1 MEDKAV
7 QNKAIE
13 ILKDEEKLVIK
24 NLESSKKGVMRYL
37 QNNND
42 GEDYARMM
50 INESRILAFKI
61 AQLETLREMIFEIK
75 KEMEA

>member
-50 INESRILAFKI
+50 INESKILAFKI

-75 KEMEA
+75 KEMEV

>member
-24 NLESSKKGVMRYL
+24 NLESSKNGVMRYL

>member
-24 NLESSKKGVMRYL
+24 DLESSKKGVMRYL

-75 KEMEA
+75 KEMEV

>member
-24 NLESSKKGVMRYL
+24 NLESSKNGVMRYL

-42 GEDYARMM
+42 GEDW
-50 INESRILAFKI
+50 LLK
-61 AQLETLREMIFEIK
+61 
-75 KEMEA
+75 